1 MTFSDDILMAYA
13 EGELDE
19 PQRGE
24 VERALRADPALAAIV
39 ERHRALRQE
48 LVDAFE
54 GAAHEAE
61 PAPAG
66 GAGAGKVLSLDAA
79 RHARPRPTP
88 AAAATG
94 TTSTGTTATGTTATE
109 AARPIAWPRWTALTA
124 TLVLG
129 VLAGS
134 LWFGGADG
142 NSGFISADIGGRLLA
157 RGQLDGALSRQLAS
171 DPAPNSPVRIG
182 ASFATR
188 DGGYCRTFRMG
199 ASAGLACR
207 SGDTWR
213 IPVLSEALRARGAMP
228 EAIRDAIEERILGAP
243 MNGAAERAARERGWK
258 R

>member
-39 ERHRALRQE
+39 ERHRAMRRE
-48 LVDAFE
+48 MVDAFE
-54 GAAHEAE
+54 GAAAEAE
-61 PAPAG
+61 PAAAG

-79 RHARPRPTP
+79 RHARPRPAP
-88 AAAATG
+88 AAAG
-94 TTSTGTTATGTTATE
+94 TAGTAPTAGG
-109 AARPIAWPRWTALTA
+109 RPIAWPRWTALTA
-124 TLVLG
+124 TLVAG

-182 ASFATR
+182 ASFGTR
-188 DGGYCRTFRMG
+188 DGGFCRSFRIG

-207 SGDTWR
+207 SGEAWR
-213 IPVLSEALRARGAMP
+213 IPVLSEAARARSAMP
-228 EAIRDAIEERILGAP
+228 EAVLDAIEARILGAP

>member
-19 PQRGE
+19 PQRGD
-24 VERALRADPALAAIV
+24 VERALRTDPALAAIV

-94 TTSTGTTATGTTATE
+94 ATATGTTAPE

-182 ASFATR
+182 ASFGTR

>member
-1 MTFSDDILMAYA
+1 MTFSDEILMAYA

-19 PQRGE
+19 PQRAE

-39 ERHRALRQE
+39 ERHRALRKE
-48 LVDAFE
+48 MIGAFE
-54 GAAHEAE
+54 GAAAGAE
-61 PAPAG
+61 PAQA

-79 RHARPRPTP
+79 RHARPRPAPAAATTP
-88 AAAATG
+88 AAQ
-94 TTSTGTTATGTTATE
+94 
-109 AARPIAWPRWTALTA
+109 PIAWPRWTALTA

-142 NSGFISADIGGRLLA
+142 NSGFISADVGGRLLA

-182 ASFATR
+182 ASFGTR
-188 DGGYCRTFRMG
+188 DGGYCRSFRMG

-207 SGDTWR
+207 SGDSWR
-213 IPVLSEALRARGAMP
+213 IPVLSEAQRARGAMP
-228 EAIRDAIEERILGAP
+228 EAVLDAIDARILGAP
-243 MNGAAERAARERGWK
+243 MNGAAERAARERGW
-258 R
+258 RR